1 MTDKKKIQLIYLGV
15 AAICAM
21 ILGVSFWLTTLR
33 GKLREDNAPIVEGAG
48 KEEAGDLWELEKD
61 LDLVKQDGAAVKIS
75 DLKNKVWVAA
85 QYYTSCPMC
94 AARNAN
100 SLLGVY
106 NEYENEEDFQVVCFS
121 VDPEEDTLEK
131 LQEMTKSL
139 SVDPSNWW
147 FVKAEREPLLQYMRH
162 EMKFGDIRE
171 RKDPIEA
178 AAKGKWSHDL
188 GILVFRGN
196 TLVKKWHERLPP
208 EALSN
213 VVRTALTEIKKD
225 EVVESNE

>member
-1 MTDKKKIQLIYLGV
+1 MTDKKKIQLIYVGV
-15 AAICAM
+15 FVICAT

-33 GKLREDNAPIVEGAG
+33 GKLREENASIVEGAG

-100 SLLGVY
+100 SLVGVY
-106 NEYENEEDFQVVCFS
+106 NEFRDEDDFQVVCFS
-121 VDPEEDTLEK
+121 VDPEEDTQEK
-131 LQEMTKSL
+131 LQKMTENL

-147 FVKAEREPLLQYMRH
+147 FVKADQKPLWEYMRH

-208 EALSN
+208 EALSE
-213 VVRTALTEIKKD
+213 VVKTALSEIKKD
-225 EVVESNE
+225 KVAVGDE

>member
-106 NEYENEEDFQVVCFS
+106 NEYKNEEDFQVVCFS

-147 FVKAEREPLLQYMRH
+147 FVKAERGRPKLL
-162 EMKFGDIRE
+162 
-171 RKDPIEA
+171 
-178 AAKGKWSHDL
+178 S
-188 GILVFRGN
+188 
-196 TLVKKWHERLPP
+196 
-208 EALSN
+208 
-213 VVRTALTEIKKD
+213 
-225 EVVESNE
+225 